1 MVNLLWGSCRKIG
14 LLGGA
19 GVATVGLA
27 LFAPSPVCAQKAAA
41 IPPAAPVGAN
51 SATPGV
57 LPASVTSTPDYST
70 RIVGYVYDSIPITR
84 EELGEYLIAR
94 FGAERLELLANKK
107 IIDIECK
114 KSGIEVTA
122 AEVEERLNNDLT
134 GLSVDRKTFVEQ
146 VLKNYKKTLFEWKED
161 VLRPQLMLAK
171 LVRSRVKVTDE
182 DLKKAYDAYFG
193 EKVDCRLIM
202 WNKGEEKAAMQ
213 AYGRIRDS
221 EDEFNRAARAQKSNT
236 LASAGGKIRPISR
249 NTTGNDELEKAAFS
263 LQAGEVSALV
273 GTPEGIVCIK
283 CDKRI
288 SADTSIALDSVKE
301 KLSKEIFEKKV
312 NAEIPVVFAEMRK
325 KANPRLLM
333 GTNTEDLA
341 KDVKELLEEP
351 DNRANRIVPTGGITK
366 PVAPEKA
373 PAPSKP

>member
-1 MVNLLWGSCRKIG
+1 MVHPIRRVFRRISI
-14 LLGGA
+14 LGGA
-19 GVATVGLA
+19 GAVACGLGLAVPSTGHAQKVATT
-27 LFAPSPVCAQKAAA
+27 
-41 IPPAAPVGAN
+41 PPAAPGAGGG
-51 SATPGV
+51 TPAV
-57 LPASVTSTPDYST
+57 LPASVTSSPDYSS
-70 RIVGYVYDSIPITR
+70 RVVGYIYDNIPITR

-107 IIDIECK
+107 IIDMECK
-114 KSGIEVTA
+114 KAGIEVTA
-122 AEVEERLNNDLT
+122 AEVEERLNNDLA
-134 GLSVDRKTFVEQ
+134 GLSVDRKTFVDQ
-146 VLKNYKKTLFEWKED
+146 VLKNYKKTLYEWKED

-171 LVRSRVKVTDE
+171 LVRGRVKVTDE
-182 DLKKAYDAYFG
+182 DLKKAYDAYYG

-202 WNKGEEKAAMQ
+202 WSRGEEKAAMQ

-221 EDEFNRAARAQKSNT
+221 EEEFNRAARAQKSNT

-249 NTTGNDELEKAAFS
+249 NTTGNEELEKAAFS
-263 LQAGEVSALV
+263 LQSGEVSALV

-288 SADTSIALDSVKE
+288 PADTSVALDSVKE

-333 GTNTEDLA
+333 GTTSEDLA

-351 DNRANRIVPTGGITK
+351 DAKANRVLPAGATK
-366 PVAPEKA
+366 PVAPA
-373 PAPSKP
+373 GATPPAKP

>member
-1 MVNLLWGSCRKIG
+1 VVNPFWGVFRRISI
-14 LLGGA
+14 LGGA
-19 GVATVGLA
+19 GAAACGLA
-27 LFAPSPVCAQKAAA
+27 LASPSPVFAQKVATP
-41 IPPAAPVGAN
+41 PPAAPTGTA
-51 SATPGV
+51 PGV
-57 LPASVTSTPDYST
+57 LPASVTSTPDYSS
-70 RIVGYVYDSIPITR
+70 RVVGYIYESIPITR
-84 EELGEYLIAR
+84 EELGEYLITR

-107 IIDIECK
+107 IIEIECK
-114 KSGIEVTA
+114 KAGVEVTG
-122 AEVEERLNNDLT
+122 AEVEERLNNDLA
-134 GLSVDRKTFVEQ
+134 GLSVDRKTFVDQ
-146 VLKNYKKTLFEWKED
+146 VLKNYKKSLYEWKED

-182 DLKKAYDAYFG
+182 DLKKAYDAYHG

-202 WNKGEEKAAMQ
+202 WSKGEEKAAMQ

-221 EDEFNRAARAQKSNT
+221 EEEFNRAARAQKSNT

-249 NTTGNDELEKAAFS
+249 NTTGNEELEKAAFS

-288 SADTSIALDSVKE
+288 PADTSVAMESVKE

-333 GTNTEDLA
+333 GNSTEDLA

-351 DNRANRIVPTGGITK
+351 DTKAGKVIPTGVTK
-366 PVAPEKA
+366 PVAPA
-373 PAPSKP
+373 GATPPAKP